1 MDFDAKAQEW
11 DNDPVKLERAATVAA
26 AIRNRVRLS
35 PDLSALEYGCGTG
48 LLSFALYRELG
59 SITLADS
66 SAGMLAVLREKIAAS
81 GADHLRPMRLDLTV
95 DPLPAERYDLIYTLM
110 TLHHVSDVDRILRD
124 FHALLRPDG
133 ALCIADLD
141 REDGSFHGAG
151 FDGHHGFERE
161 ALRDQLARAGFGEI
175 QFDTC
180 YMMRK
185 PQGDGAREYPVFL
198 AVARKA

>member
-11 DNDPVKLERAATVAA
+11 DNDPVKLERAAAVAA

-35 PDLSALEYGCGTG
+35 LDLSALEYGCGTG
-48 LLSFALYRELG
+48 LLSFALSRELG

-161 ALRDQLARAGFGEI
+161 ALRDQLAQAGFGEI

-185 PQGDGAREYPVFL
+185 SQGEGAREYPVFL

>member
-1 MDFDAKAQEW
+1 MDFDEKAQEW
-11 DNDPVKLERAATVAA
+11 DNDPVKLERAAAVAA

-48 LLSFALYRELG
+48 LLSFALSRELG

-161 ALRDQLARAGFGEI
+161 ALRDQLAQAGFGEI

-185 PQGDGAREYPVFL
+185 SQGEGAREYPVFL

>member
-11 DNDPVKLERAATVAA
+11 DNDPVKLERAAAVAA

-48 LLSFALYRELG
+48 LLSFALSGELG

-161 ALRDQLARAGFGEI
+161 ALRDQLAQAGFGEI

-185 PQGDGAREYPVFL
+185 SQGEGAREYPVFL

>member
-1 MDFDAKAQEW
+1 MDFDEKAQEW
-11 DNDPVKLERAATVAA
+11 DNDPVKLERAAAVAA

-95 DPLPAERYDLIYTLM
+95 DPLPAELYDLIYTLM
-110 TLHHVSDVDRILRD
+110 TLHHVPDVERILRD
-124 FHALLRPDG
+124 FSALLRPDG

-161 ALRDQLARAGFGEI
+161 ALQDQLARAGFGEI

-185 PQGDGAREYPVFL
+185 PQGEGVREYPVFL

>member
-11 DNDPVKLERAATVAA
+11 DNDPVKLERAAAVAA

-48 LLSFALYRELG
+48 LLSFALSRELG

-124 FHALLRPDG
+124 FSALLRPDG

-161 ALRDQLARAGFGEI
+161 ALRDQLAQAGFGEI

-185 PQGDGAREYPVFL
+185 SQGEGAREYPVFL
-198 AVARKA
+198 AVARKG

>member
-1 MDFDAKAQEW
+1 MDFDEKAQEW
-11 DNDPVKLERAATVAA
+11 DNDPVKLERAAAVAA

-48 LLSFALYRELG
+48 LLSFALSRELG

-185 PQGDGAREYPVFL
+185 SQGEGAREYPVFL
-198 AVARKA
+198 AVARNG

>member
-11 DNDPVKLERAATVAA
+11 DNDPVKLERAAAVAA

-48 LLSFALYRELG
+48 LLSFALSRELG

-161 ALRDQLARAGFGEI
+161 ALRDRLARAGFGEI

-185 PQGDGAREYPVFL
+185 SQGEGAREYPVFL
-198 AVARKA
+198 AVARKG

>member
-1 MDFDAKAQEW
+1 MDFDEKAQEW
-11 DNDPVKLERAATVAA
+11 DNDPVKLERAAAVAA

-161 ALRDQLARAGFGEI
+161 ALRDRLARAGFGEI

-185 PQGDGAREYPVFL
+185 PQGEGAREYPVFL

>member
-1 MDFDAKAQEW
+1 MDFDEKAQEW
-11 DNDPVKLERAATVAA
+11 DNDPVKLERAAAVAA

-81 GADHLRPMRLDLTV
+81 GTDHLRPMRLDLTV

-161 ALRDQLARAGFGEI
+161 ALRDRLARAGFGEI

-185 PQGDGAREYPVFL
+185 PQGEGAREYPVFL

>member
-1 MDFDAKAQEW
+1 MDFDVKAKEW
-11 DNDPVKLERAATVAA
+11 DNDPVKSETAPAVAA

-48 LLSFALYRELG
+48 LLSFSLYRELG

-66 SAGMLAVLREKIAAS
+66 SVGMLAVLREKIAAS
-81 GADHLRPMRLDLTV
+81 GADHLRPVRLDLAI

-133 ALCIADLD
+133 VLCIADLD

-151 FDGHHGFERE
+151 FDGQRSFVWD
-161 ALRDQLARAGFGEI
+161 ALRFELPRAGFGEI
-175 QFDTC
+175 QFDPR

-185 PQGDGAREYPVFL
+185 PQGEGVREYPVFL

>member
-11 DNDPVKLERAATVAA
+11 DNDPVKLERAAAVAA
-26 AIRNRVRLS
+26 AIRNQVRLS

-48 LLSFALYRELG
+48 LLSFALSRELG

-185 PQGDGAREYPVFL
+185 SQGEGAREYPVFL

>member
-11 DNDPVKLERAATVAA
+11 DNDPVKLERAAAVAA

-48 LLSFALYRELG
+48 LLSFALSGELG

-81 GADHLRPMRLDLTV
+81 GADRLRPMRLDLTV

-133 ALCIADLD
+133 ELCIADLD

-151 FDGHHGFERE
+151 FGGHHGFERE
-161 ALRDQLARAGFGEI
+161 ALQDQLARAGFGEI

-185 PQGDGAREYPVFL
+185 PQGEGVREYPVFL

>member
-11 DNDPVKLERAATVAA
+11 DNDPVKLERAAAVAA

-48 LLSFALYRELG
+48 LLSFALSRELG

-161 ALRDQLARAGFGEI
+161 ALRDRLARAGFGEI

-185 PQGDGAREYPVFL
+185 SQGEGAREYPVFL

>member
-11 DNDPVKLERAATVAA
+11 DNDPVKLERAAAVAA
-26 AIRNRVRLS
+26 AIRNQVRLS

-48 LLSFALYRELG
+48 LLSFALSRELG

-185 PQGDGAREYPVFL
+185 SQGEGAREYPVFL
-198 AVARKA
+198 AVARKS

>member
-1 MDFDAKAQEW
+1 MDFDEKAQEW
-11 DNDPVKLERAATVAA
+11 DNDPVKLERAAAVAA

-48 LLSFALYRELG
+48 LLSFALSRELG
-59 SITLADS
+59 PITLADS

-161 ALRDQLARAGFGEI
+161 ALRDQLAQAEFGEI

-185 PQGDGAREYPVFL
+185 SQGEGAREYPVFL

>member
-11 DNDPVKLERAATVAA
+11 DNDPVKLERAAAVAA

-48 LLSFALYRELG
+48 LLSFALSRELG

-161 ALRDQLARAGFGEI
+161 ALRDQLAQAGFGEI

-185 PQGDGAREYPVFL
+185 SQGEGAREYPVFL

>member
-11 DNDPVKLERAATVAA
+11 DNDPVKLERAAAVAA

-48 LLSFALYRELG
+48 LLSFALSGELG

-81 GADHLRPMRLDLTV
+81 GADRLRPMRLDLTV

-161 ALRDQLARAGFGEI
+161 ALRDRLARAGFGEI

-185 PQGDGAREYPVFL
+185 PQGEGVREYPVFL

>member
-1 MDFDAKAQEW
+1 MDFDEKAQEW
-11 DNDPVKLERAATVAA
+11 DNDPVKLERAAAVAA

-161 ALRDQLARAGFGEI
+161 ALRDRLARAGFGEI

-185 PQGDGAREYPVFL
+185 SQGEGAREYPVFL

>member
-1 MDFDAKAQEW
+1 MDFDEKAQEW
-11 DNDPVKLERAATVAA
+11 DNDPVKLERAAAVAA

-161 ALRDQLARAGFGEI
+161 ALQDQLARAGFGEI

-185 PQGDGAREYPVFL
+185 PQGEGAREYPVFL
-198 AVARKA
+198 AVARKV

>member
-161 ALRDQLARAGFGEI
+161 ALRDQLAQAGFGEI

-185 PQGDGAREYPVFL
+185 SQGEGAREYPVFL

>member
-11 DNDPVKLERAATVAA
+11 DNDPVKLERAAAVAA

-48 LLSFALYRELG
+48 LLSFALSRELG

-185 PQGDGAREYPVFL
+185 SQGEGAREYPVFL

>member
-1 MDFDAKAQEW
+1 M
-11 DNDPVKLERAATVAA
+11 
-26 AIRNRVRLS
+26 S

-48 LLSFALYRELG
+48 LLSFALSRELG
-59 SITLADS
+59 RITLADS

-185 PQGDGAREYPVFL
+185 SQGEGAREYPVFL

>member
-1 MDFDAKAQEW
+1 MDFDEKAQEW
-11 DNDPVKLERAATVAA
+11 DNDPVKLERAAAVAA

-48 LLSFALYRELG
+48 LLSFALSGELG

-95 DPLPAERYDLIYTLM
+95 DPLPAERYGLIYTLM

-185 PQGDGAREYPVFL
+185 SQGEGAREYPVFL

>member
-1 MDFDAKAQEW
+1 MDFDEKAQEW
-11 DNDPVKLERAATVAA
+11 DNDPVKLERAAAVAA

-48 LLSFALYRELG
+48 LLSFALSRELG

-81 GADHLRPMRLDLTV
+81 GADRLRPMRLDLTV

-124 FHALLRPDG
+124 FSALLRPDG

-161 ALRDQLARAGFGEI
+161 ALQDQLARAGFGEI

-185 PQGDGAREYPVFL
+185 PQGEGVREYPVFL

>member
-11 DNDPVKLERAATVAA
+11 DNDPVKLERAAAVAA

-124 FHALLRPDG
+124 FSALLRPDG

-161 ALRDQLARAGFGEI
+161 ALRDRLARAGFGEI

-185 PQGDGAREYPVFL
+185 PQGEGAREYPVFL
-198 AVARKA
+198 AMARKG

>member
-1 MDFDAKAQEW
+1 MDFDEKAQEW
-11 DNDPVKLERAATVAA
+11 DNDPVKLERAAAVAA

-66 SAGMLAVLREKIAAS
+66 SAGMLAGFGGENAAS
-81 GADHLRPMRLDLTV
+81 GAGHLRPLRLDLTV
-95 DPLPAERYDLIYTLM
+95 DPLPARRHHLIYTLM

-161 ALRDQLARAGFGEI
+161 ALRDRLARAGFGEI

-185 PQGDGAREYPVFL
+185 SQGEGAREYPVFL

>member
-1 MDFDAKAQEW
+1 MDFDEKAQEW
-11 DNDPVKLERAATVAA
+11 DNDPVKLERAAAVAA

-48 LLSFALYRELG
+48 LLSFALSRELG

-81 GADHLRPMRLDLTV
+81 GADRLRPMRLDLTV

-161 ALRDQLARAGFGEI
+161 ALRDQLAQAEFGEI

-185 PQGDGAREYPVFL
+185 SQGEGAREYPVFL

>member
-11 DNDPVKLERAATVAA
+11 DNDPVKLERAAAVAA

-161 ALRDQLARAGFGEI
+161 ALRDRLARAGFGEI

-185 PQGDGAREYPVFL
+185 PQGEGVREYPVFL

>member
-11 DNDPVKLERAATVAA
+11 DNDPVKLERAAAVAA
-26 AIRNRVRLS
+26 AIRNQVRLS

-48 LLSFALYRELG
+48 LLSFALSRELG
-59 SITLADS
+59 AITLADS

-141 REDGSFHGAG
+141 REDGSFHGVG

-185 PQGDGAREYPVFL
+185 SQGEGAREYPVFL

>member
-59 SITLADS
+59 SIRLADS

-161 ALRDQLARAGFGEI
+161 ALRDQLAQAGFGEI

-185 PQGDGAREYPVFL
+185 SQGEGAREYPVFL

>member
-1 MDFDAKAQEW
+1 MDFDEKAQEW
-11 DNDPVKLERAATVAA
+11 DNDPVKLERAAAVAA

-48 LLSFALYRELG
+48 LLSFALSRELG

-185 PQGDGAREYPVFL
+185 SQGEGAREYPVFL

>member
-1 MDFDAKAQEW
+1 MDFDEKAQEW
-11 DNDPVKLERAATVAA
+11 DNDPVKLERAAAVAA

-48 LLSFALYRELG
+48 LLSFALSRELG

-161 ALRDQLARAGFGEI
+161 ALRDRLARAGFGEI

-185 PQGDGAREYPVFL
+185 SQGEGAREYPVFL

>member
-1 MDFDAKAQEW
+1 MDFDAKAKEW
-11 DNDPVKLERAATVAA
+11 DNDPVKLERAAAVAA

-48 LLSFALYRELG
+48 LLSFALSRELG

-161 ALRDQLARAGFGEI
+161 ALRDRLARAGFGEI

-185 PQGDGAREYPVFL
+185 SQGEGAREYPVFL

>member
-11 DNDPVKLERAATVAA
+11 DNDPVKLERAAAVAA

-48 LLSFALYRELG
+48 LLSFALSRELG
-59 SITLADS
+59 SITLVDS

-81 GADHLRPMRLDLTV
+81 GADRLRPMRLDLTV

-151 FDGHHGFERE
+151 FDVHHGFERE
-161 ALRDQLARAGFGEI
+161 ALRDRLARAGFGEI

-185 PQGDGAREYPVFL
+185 PQGEGAREYPVFL

>member
-11 DNDPVKLERAATVAA
+11 DNDPVKLERAAAVAA
-26 AIRNRVRLS
+26 AIRKRVRLS

-48 LLSFALYRELG
+48 LLSFALSRELG

-185 PQGDGAREYPVFL
+185 SQGEGAREYPVFL
-198 AVARKA
+198 AVARKS

>member
-11 DNDPVKLERAATVAA
+11 DNDPVKLERAAAVAA

-161 ALRDQLARAGFGEI
+161 ALRDRLARAGFGEI

-185 PQGDGAREYPVFL
+185 SQGEGAREYPVFL